1 VNGRRG
7 KLAAVDRRIER
18 GQATREGLIGVA
30 TELFTERGYA
40 GTAIEL
46 VLQRA
51 RVSRGSLYHHFPGKD
66 ALFEAVLE
74 SQEARVA
81 EATVAA
87 ARGIDDP
94 LAALR
99 AGCHAWL
106 ELARDPQVRQIVLID
121 APSVVGWEKWRE
133 IDERHAFGILKQAVE
148 AAGGERSAASP
159 EMVAHVLL
167 AALIELAM
175 LVARADKPRAALK
188 DSHAAID
195 ELLDRLLHPVAERQ

>member
-1 VNGRRG
+1 M
-7 KLAAVDRRIER
+7 DRRIER

-121 APSVVGWEKWRE
+121 APSVVGWQKWRE
-133 IDERHAFGILKQAVE
+133 IDERHAFGILKKAVA

-175 LVARADKPRAALK
+175 LVARAAKPRAALK

>member
-1 VNGRRG
+1 
-7 KLAAVDRRIER
+7 VDRRIER
-18 GQATREGLIGVA
+18 GQATREGLVSVA

-40 GTAIEL
+40 GTAIEP

-121 APSVVGWEKWRE
+121 APSVVGWQKWRE
-133 IDERHAFGILKQAVE
+133 IDERHAFGILKQAVG

-175 LVARADKPRAALK
+175 LVARAAKPRAALK

-195 ELLDRLLHPVAERQ
+195 ELLDRLLGPAAERQ